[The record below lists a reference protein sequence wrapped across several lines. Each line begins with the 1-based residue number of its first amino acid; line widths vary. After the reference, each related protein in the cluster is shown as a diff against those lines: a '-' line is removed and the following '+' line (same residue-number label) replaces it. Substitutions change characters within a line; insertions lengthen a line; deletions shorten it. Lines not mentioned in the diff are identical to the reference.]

1 MNNRLRQKL
10 RKRRHQLW
18 RAVQA
23 DDLRRVRKLVRLGAG
38 DIRVLLEDACV
49 YASPEMLDLLREIAG
64 LPADRLLVSRL
75 AQAIENDDAVA
86 VQQILEA
93 GASPDAELDRHGA
106 RPLHHVR
113 SAAVARLLLAAGAD
127 VNATS
132 RYGDVPIFYG
142 SAEVAEILLAAG
154 ADATVRG
161 RFGQAALLGWREPAA
176 IRLLLAAGADPH
188 AARVGGDTVLHEVYD
203 AEAVRIFAGL
213 GVDVNAHDC
222 LGNTPLF
229 RAYKA
234 PVVQALLDA
243 GADPRAVNDDGE
255 TPLHHCMRADCAALL
270 LAAGADATARD
281 ENGLTPLDHARR
293 RSLRFNGRTPDTR
306 DLELM
311 AVLMATTLKPIKERG

>member
-1 MNNRLRQKL
+1 MNKRLRQKL

-23 DDLRRVRKLVRLGAG
+23 DDLRRVRKLLRLGAG
-38 DIRVLLEDACV
+38 DISALLEDACV
-49 YASPEMLDLLREIAG
+49 YASPEMLDLLRRTAG
-64 LPADRLLVSRL
+64 MSAEKLLVSRL
-75 AQAIENDDAVA
+75 SQAIEDDDAAA
-86 VQQILEA
+86 VQQCLAA
-93 GASPDAELDRHGA
+93 GAGPDAELDRHGS
-106 RPLHHVR
+106 RPLHKVR

-127 VNATS
+127 VHATS
-132 RYGDVPIFYG
+132 RYGDVPIFFG
-142 SAEVAEILLAAG
+142 SAEVVEVLLAAG

-176 IRLLLAAGADPH
+176 IRMLLAAGADTH
-188 AARVGGDTVLHEVYD
+188 AVRVSGDTVLHEVYD

-213 GVDVNAHDC
+213 GVDVNACDC

-229 RAYKA
+229 HAHKA

-270 LAAGADATARD
+270 LAAGADAMARD
-281 ENGLTPLDHARR
+281 KEGLTPLDHARR
-293 RSLRFNGRTPDTR
+293 RNHRFNGSRPDAR

-311 AVLMATTLKPIKERG
+311 AVLQKNDHCSGN

>member
-1 MNNRLRQKL
+1 MNKRQRQKI

-23 DDLRRVRKLVRLGAG
+23 DDLRRVRKLLRLGAG
-38 DIRVLLEDACV
+38 DISPILEDACV
-49 YASPEMLDLLREIAG
+49 YASPEMLDLLRRTAG
-64 LPADRLLVSRL
+64 LSVEKLLVSRL
-75 AQAIENDDAVA
+75 SQAIENDDAAA
-86 VQQILEA
+86 VQQCLEA
-93 GASPDAELDRHGA
+93 GASPDAELNRHGA

-113 SAAVARLLLAAGAD
+113 SAAVARLLLAAGAG
-127 VNATS
+127 VSTPS
-132 RYGDVPIFYG
+132 RYGDVPIFFG
-142 SAEVAEILLAAG
+142 SAEVVEVLLAAG

-213 GVDVNAHDC
+213 GVDVNARNC

-229 RAYKA
+229 HAYEA

-255 TPLHHCMRADCAALL
+255 TPLHHCMRADSAALL

-281 ENGLTPLDHARR
+281 NNGLTPLDHARR
-293 RSLRFNGRTPDTR
+293 RSLQFNGRNPDAR

-311 AVLMATTLKPIKERG
+311 AVLQKNDYCSAN